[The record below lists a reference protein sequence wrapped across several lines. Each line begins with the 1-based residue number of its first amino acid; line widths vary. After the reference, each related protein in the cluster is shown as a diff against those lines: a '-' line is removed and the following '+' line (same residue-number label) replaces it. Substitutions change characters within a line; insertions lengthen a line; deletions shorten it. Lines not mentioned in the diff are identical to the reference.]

1 MGITILHINIRNW
14 NKNKYTLSVE
24 INNHNPEIILVNET
38 GKANEKQLKLLG
50 YEVLNVDNI
59 SNHGAAIFIKE
70 NINYE
75 LIRTKDE
82 GTLAIKILT
91 NFGHIVIAT
100 AYSPPRNK
108 SLPTITINK
117 IFSLNLPAIMIA
129 DLNAHHPILHNTT
142 TSRPYPD
149 TKGKQLNQII
159 EKRNLNVLGP
169 NFHTFQTRTGLGKP
183 DVIITNQK
191 FNLFHHSI
199 LQGNNIGSDHLPIVF
214 KFQVKPIRLVRPS
227 KPNLNTLDIKKYK
240 EELSKIPITDID
252 HKPVKILDEIS
263 ETLIKQITLATEN
276 NCDKTKNIIIKNYE
290 PTAEIKQH
298 LANYQTLVNKYFTT
312 GFPKRPMI
320 NQYLDEIIE
329 LIKNHRDQIWN
340 KLVQIAM
347 ECYGN
352 PTKFWKKYKILMGGK
367 SKTNKYLLT
376 IDENEDSEDED
387 YGEITE
393 RIVTNNEE
401 QAKIMSDTW
410 SKIFKEN
417 KDPTFENKN
426 TQLVEKWF
434 EENKHKFKA
443 DELIDLSLL
452 PNDHPIMRPISI
464 QELNIAIKT
473 TRNKAPGPSNI
484 SIIQIKNLPIN
495 CRKIILNIHNG
506 ILTSKYYPYVLTL
519 IKMIFIGKPNKKPSN
534 PLNYRPICLMES
546 ILKLFEKIITQR
558 LQYYLEYHNIISEK
572 QFGFRQ
578 NRNTNQATTL
588 IQTAIEGHL
597 KTKKSIL
604 ICTRDVEKAFDTVW
618 HKGLLYKLDQLFPEC
633 LNFTILIQQFLINRQ
648 ITPNFYGQPGNPIQ
662 PTAGVPQGS
671 SLGPILFLIYVNDHP
686 SPIYDESIITQFAD
700 DLVHVVSSDGSGKNK
715 TKQAK
720 QKLEQE
726 LLQTLNWE
734 RKWKIKTNNHKCVV
748 STIGTLPSILNKFGG
763 ITVDGQPLPI
773 SNENKILGYKFN
785 QKKQGTLHTKG
796 LINKAKYNLSKLRR
810 FQSAP
815 QKIKLIL
822 IKTIIRPVLEY
833 PPYPL
838 TKISKNNK
846 IKMQI
851 VQNHSLRF
859 VKGIKKSERKNI
871 KDLHEELDIMPLN
884 IRISKLNNK
893 MINKC
898 REIHYPKKGNE
909 IIPHYKFSDYT
920 IKEEPLRKKKQSV
933 AQRIDKNIL
942 KINHLKNPILKEP
955 KIEEWTPPTPIY
967 TRENT

>member
-1 MGITILHINIRNW
+1 
-14 NKNKYTLSVE
+14 
-24 INNHNPEIILVNET
+24 
-38 GKANEKQLKLLG
+38 
-50 YEVLNVDNI
+50 
-59 SNHGAAIFIKE
+59 
-70 NINYE
+70 
-75 LIRTKDE
+75 
-82 GTLAIKILT
+82 
-91 NFGHIVIAT
+91 
-100 AYSPPRNK
+100 
-108 SLPTITINK
+108 
-117 IFSLNLPAIMIA
+117 
-129 DLNAHHPILHNTT
+129 
-142 TSRPYPD
+142 
-149 TKGKQLNQII
+149 
-159 EKRNLNVLGP
+159 
-169 NFHTFQTRTGLGKP
+169 
-183 DVIITNQK
+183 
-191 FNLFHHSI
+191 
-199 LQGNNIGSDHLPIVF
+199 
-214 KFQVKPIRLVRPS
+214 
-227 KPNLNTLDIKKYK
+227 
-240 EELSKIPITDID
+240 
-252 HKPVKILDEIS
+252 
-263 ETLIKQITLATEN
+263 
-276 NCDKTKNIIIKNYE
+276 
-290 PTAEIKQH
+290 
-298 LANYQTLVNKYFTT
+298 
-312 GFPKRPMI
+312 
-320 NQYLDEIIE
+320 
-329 LIKNHRDQIWN
+329 
-340 KLVQIAM
+340 
-347 ECYGN
+347 
-352 PTKFWKKYKILMGGK
+352 MGGK

-376 IDENEDSEDED
+376 NDENEDSEDED

-393 RIVTNNEE
+393 RIITNNEE

-443 DELIDLSLL
+443 DELIDLRLL

-859 VKGIKKSERKNI
+859 VKGIKKSERKNV

-898 REIHYPKKGNE
+898 REIHYPNKGNE